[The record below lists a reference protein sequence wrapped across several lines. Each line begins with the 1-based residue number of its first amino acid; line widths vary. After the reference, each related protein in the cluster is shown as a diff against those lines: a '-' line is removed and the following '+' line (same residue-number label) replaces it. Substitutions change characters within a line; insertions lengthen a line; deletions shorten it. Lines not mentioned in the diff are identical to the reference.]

1 MCFRMNDQKTKVA
14 VGLSG
19 GVDSS
24 IAAALLR
31 DRGYDVV
38 GITMK
43 TFDPSMPLIESVKH
57 ACYGPG
63 EEEDVKAAAAIC
75 DKLGIPFHV
84 IDLKEEF
91 RDHVM
96 AYFRREYLAGRT
108 PNPCILCNQR
118 MKFGFLLEK
127 ARKAGIDFEFFATG
141 HYARIAESGD
151 RYLLKRATDLSK
163 DQTYFLYAL
172 GPEQL
177 SHTLFPVGEYTKPK
191 VKEIARSLGLKSADR
206 HESQDFISGTDYS
219 PFFREGEIGEGDIV
233 DKEGNVLG
241 RHRGIV
247 YYTVGQRR
255 GLGIASPRPLYVL
268 KIDAARN
275 TIVVTEKGNLFSKGL
290 IANHLNLIAVERLD
304 RPYEIKAKIRLQH
317 KEADAILS
325 PLEDQKAE
333 IRFHKPQLAVTPG
346 QSVVFYL
353 NDIVLGGGIIEQ
365 AL

>member
-1 MCFRMNDQKTKVA
+1 MSDKKTRVV

-24 IAAALLR
+24 IAAALLK

-43 TFDPSMPLIESVKH
+43 TFDPSMPLTESVKH

-63 EEEDVKAAAAIC
+63 EEEDVKAAAAVC

-108 PNPCILCNQR
+108 PNPCILCNHR
-118 MKFGFLLEK
+118 IKFGFLLEK
-127 ARKAGIDFEFFATG
+127 ARKAGVDFEFFATG
-141 HYARIAESGD
+141 HYALIEKSKG
-151 RYLLKRATDLSK
+151 RYLLKRAADLSK

-172 GPEQL
+172 TPVQL
-177 SHTLFPVGEYTKPK
+177 SQTLFPVGEYTKPE
-191 VKEIARSLGLKSADR
+191 VREIAHSLGLITADR
-206 HESQDFISGTDYS
+206 PESQDFIAGTDYS
-219 PFFREGEIGEGDIV
+219 PFFREGEIEEGEIV
-233 DKEGNVLG
+233 DQEGNIIG

-268 KIDAARN
+268 RIDAARN
-275 TIVVTEKGNLFSKGL
+275 RIVVTEKKNLFSKGL
-290 IANHLNLIAVERLD
+290 IATQLNLIAVDHLERT
-304 RPYEIKAKIRLQH
+304 YEIKAKIRLQH
-317 KEADAILS
+317 KEVDATLS
-325 PLEDQKAE
+325 PLDNQRAE

-346 QSVVFYL
+346 QSVVFYS